1 MIAKIFK
8 WISLSRAACMGGE
21 RFSKQQDL
29 NSLLLL
35 REENTSN
42 FCPSGGFH
50 CNTNLHPRFRDHV
63 CIQKKQLMFFYANTV
78 ILEL

>member
-1 MIAKIFK
+1 M
-8 WISLSRAACMGGE
+8 RGE

-35 REENTSN
+35 REENISN
-42 FCPSGGFH
+42 FCPSGSVH
-50 CNTNLHPRFRDHV
+50 CNTNLHPWFRDCV
-63 CIQKKQLMFFYANTV
+63 CIQKKQLMFFYANTI

>member
-63 CIQKKQLMFFYANTV
+63 CIQKKQLMFFYANTI